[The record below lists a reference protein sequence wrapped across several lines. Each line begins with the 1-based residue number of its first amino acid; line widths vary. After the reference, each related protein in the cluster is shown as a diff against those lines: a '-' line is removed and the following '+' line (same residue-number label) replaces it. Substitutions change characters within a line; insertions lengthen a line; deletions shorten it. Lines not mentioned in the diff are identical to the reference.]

1 MRCLTYRAHK
11 WNSNSA
17 GIIYLWRKS
26 ISVQGML
33 QRKIKMRKPVMFV
46 DFKVYFAIQN
56 LGSTKYVIL
65 NMGCLENL
73 ISYGFIWNIKSQV
86 TCCYH
91 SISTHFCSSYG
102 ESQKLQNS
110 LKVLIGVIDNMGNC
124 IVHWRHVLL
133 NISGND
139 KPHVE
144 YYIHYFSLSLIKY
157 DDPIQFKKGGLFWLT
172 FPGKLFQQSI
182 AWRQGSKLPD
192 RSVSFTHQKQRNQEA
207 GQGCEPSTPTDN
219 FFQKATPS

>member
-73 ISYGFIWNIKSQV
+73 ISYGFI
-86 TCCYH
+86 
-91 SISTHFCSSYG
+91 
-102 ESQKLQNS
+102 
-110 LKVLIGVIDNMGNC
+110 
-124 IVHWRHVLL
+124 
-133 NISGND
+133 
-139 KPHVE
+139 
-144 YYIHYFSLSLIKY
+144 
-157 DDPIQFKKGGLFWLT
+157 
-172 FPGKLFQQSI
+172 
-182 AWRQGSKLPD
+182 
-192 RSVSFTHQKQRNQEA
+192 
-207 GQGCEPSTPTDN
+207 
-219 FFQKATPS
+219 